1 MLKKRYKICLFVF
14 SVVVLSLLA
23 FAVFN
28 YEYVTVSVCP
38 PHYGLLDSATGK
50 KPLSYEEQEA
60 KRLFDEQQAILAEE
74 YERQEA
80 AKNESTPLIP

>member
-14 SVVVLSLLA
+14 SAVVLSLLIFVGVSYRFIKVRERALPARDAA
-23 FAVFN
+23 F
-28 YEYVTVSVCP
+28 T
-38 PHYGLLDSATGK
+38 

-60 KRLFDEQQAILAEE
+60 KRLSDEQQAILAEE

-80 AKNESTPLIP
+80 ARNASTPSIP